1 MAKILPPYTELTTE
15 MKADRLSPGSFLE
28 TITNVPVTICR
39 RALDDNLTVHF
50 LSPAFETLSGYS
62 VDHFSLQGTK
72 SFRDIVHPE
81 DLQRVTT
88 TLQDLF
94 EEYNDYRIEYR
105 LCCENGAIKWVGERG
120 TFIFDRFKE
129 IACVDSVIFDIN
141 DRKELEL
148 QFAKINRSLSQAKD
162 VLFRQALHDPL
173 TGLGNY
179 RLLTDRLQHAIDI
192 ARRENK
198 KIALIWIDLDFF
210 KKVND
215 HFGHQAGNTV
225 LMEVGRRLSSCTR
238 ASDTVARMGGDEF
251 VVLMET
257 DVSLEGTKKLAER
270 CVEVIVVPIAVG
282 DKTCKVGASAGFALL
297 PDHATNADE
306 LLQRADHAMYQ
317 VKEMRHTRAPVG
329 IEKGAN

>member
-1 MAKILPPYTELTTE
+1 MTKTLPCYAELTTQ
-15 MKADRLSPGSFLE
+15 MKADRFSPESCME

-62 VDHFSLQGTK
+62 VDHLSLQGIK
-72 SFRDIVHPE
+72 SFCDIVYPE
-81 DLQRVTT
+81 DLQRVIM
-88 TLQDLF
+88 TLQDSF

-105 LCCENGAIKWVGERG
+105 LCCEDGAIKWVDERG

-129 IACVDSVIFDIN
+129 IACVDSVIFDIS

-148 QFAKINRSLSQAKD
+148 QFAKLNRSLSQARD
-162 VLFRQALHDPL
+162 VLFQQALHDSL

-179 RLLTDRLQHAIDI
+179 RLLTDRLRHAIDI
-192 ARRENK
+192 VQREKK

-215 HFGHQAGNTV
+215 RFGHQAGNAV
-225 LMEVGRRLSSCTR
+225 LKEVGRRLISCTR

-257 DVSLEGTKKLAER
+257 DVSLESAKKLAER
-270 CVEVIVVPIAVG
+270 CVAAVADPVAVG
-282 DKTCKVGASAGFALL
+282 DETCKVRASVGFALL
-297 PDHATNADE
+297 PDHAGSADE
-306 LLQRADHAMYQ
+306 LLQRADQAMYQ
-317 VKEMRHTRAPVG
+317 IKETRRTQAPG
-329 IEKGAN
+329 SIEKGAN